1 MGIYLVAS
9 ASEIKI
15 CDIFGEKE
23 PIWNSRE
30 VKQIRW
36 IVWSGVGLWEYKAKG
51 PHATHQNL
59 QHVENYAIFKKLFYE
74 FPLEV
79 FANRM

>member
-23 PIWNSRE
+23 PI
-30 VKQIRW
+30 
-36 IVWSGVGLWEYKAKG
+36 
-51 PHATHQNL
+51 
-59 QHVENYAIFKKLFYE
+59 
-74 FPLEV
+74 
-79 FANRM
+79 